1 MMEESCDT
9 RFRRG
14 NSRGCNKL
22 IFSFN
27 VPPAIVPTGY
37 SRISAPSP
45 SGILTTLKIL
55 ADHYPERLAKA
66 FIVDASSVF
75 YYVWKVRIISSRSR
89 RRHRSWCIEKWTDE
103 LQTKT

>member
-1 MMEESCDT
+1 MMEESCAT
-9 RFRRG
+9 RFMKG
-14 NSRGCNKL
+14 NSRGCGKVNFV
-22 IFSFN
+22 IQCTTCHCS
-27 VPPAIVPTGY
+27 TGY

-75 YYVWKVRIISSRSR
+75 YYVWKVRIISSSSR
-89 RRHRSWCIEKWTDE
+89 RRHISWCIEKWTDE
-103 LQTKT
+103 L